1 MLLEK
6 QVTLKI
12 AKFLLKTVKPAQIN
26 KHSALSIIIPIVT
39 QPLTKQFLPRQQK
52 SPLPQPKAIL
62 LPHKLRPILIHPF
75 HIPYK
80 KRFKRSLIC

>member
-1 MLLEK
+1 MLLKK

-12 AKFLLKTVKPAQIN
+12 AKFLLKAVKPAEIN
-26 KHSALSIIIPIVT
+26 KHSALNISIPIAA
-39 QPLTKQFLPRQQK
+39 QPPTKQLLPRQQK

-75 HIPYK
+75 HIPHK
-80 KRFKRSLIC
+80 KWLKRSLIC